1 LKYKVLSK
9 LEHKL
14 LNASKHDKEHG
25 YSVEYKKSGVFLKSA
40 GEKVEPIFSKSEVAG
55 EDDEYVM
62 IFAPVKDRQD
72 CLLGVGDDIKINF
85 NKVNYIYLILI
96 NILN

>member
-1 LKYKVLSK
+1 MKYKVLSK

-14 LNASKHDKEHG
+14 LNARKHDKEHG

-62 IFAPVKDRQD
+62 IFAPVKVSISFFEI
-72 CLLGVGDDIKINF
+72 CKI
-85 NKVNYIYLILI
+85 I
-96 NILN
+96 NRDSPITIPNITYDFD